1 MAVFSYAGF
10 QNIEILRYQGGF
22 LCGGGGFTYTSLFPI
37 VSDGPL
43 FFRGLGQGRP
53 YGRFV

>member
-1 MAVFSYAGF
+1 MLDFKILKFYAIRADF
-10 QNIEILRYQGGF
+10 CAE
-22 LCGGGGFTYTSLFPI
+22 GGGFTYTSLFPI